1 MADLEAMDQLDVEL
15 AELPEPLPDSTSTLR
30 GVAAAPAAA
39 DGDDEMPTLD
49 FPQPNGDGT
58 LRVIWEAEQC
68 MSVTID
74 GKAGWECGHCGFRR
88 KERHHSRA
96 LRHFAKIRN
105 GGISI
110 CKAAHPPE
118 ARRQYLELYNS
129 HVARLDM
136 RQRINDIQREFV
148 ESRQDA
154 AGHALSRKRLKLSG
168 TSGADSYSP
177 VARASS
183 RNTSPAGQASINAS
197 LQNLNQQDIRV
208 SNNSSLEMAIA
219 DFFHSENI
227 PDRAASSKRFAL
239 VLKKARLVGDDFK
252 PPGRNRIGGE
262 LLDLNYDTC
271 MASNKEL
278 LLKEAPTFGMAWIGD
293 GATVKRMPLVNV
305 LAMCGEVPPTV
316 VAINDCTDHMAEGGK
331 KDATYISEMFETEVA
346 KYDPNK
352 LHSDIFFFDG
362 ASNVQK
368 AGEILTKKHPRAFCC
383 HGGEH
388 VLSLFFEDLAKIPV
402 VKVRRCRG
410 DLPMRF

>member
-96 LRHFAKIRN
+96 LRHFAKIRH
-105 GGISI
+105 GGIAI

-148 ESRQDA
+148 ES
-154 AGHALSRKRLKLSG
+154 
-168 TSGADSYSP
+168 
-177 VARASS
+177 
-183 RNTSPAGQASINAS
+183 
-197 LQNLNQQDIRV
+197 
-208 SNNSSLEMAIA
+208 
-219 DFFHSENI
+219 
-227 PDRAASSKRFAL
+227 
-239 VLKKARLVGDDFK
+239 
-252 PPGRNRIGGE
+252 
-262 LLDLNYDTC
+262 
-271 MASNKEL
+271 
-278 LLKEAPTFGMAWIGD
+278 
-293 GATVKRMPLVNV
+293 
-305 LAMCGEVPPTV
+305 
-316 VAINDCTDHMAEGGK
+316 
-331 KDATYISEMFETEVA
+331 
-346 KYDPNK
+346 
-352 LHSDIFFFDG
+352 
-362 ASNVQK
+362 
-368 AGEILTKKHPRAFCC
+368 
-383 HGGEH
+383 
-388 VLSLFFEDLAKIPV
+388 
-402 VKVRRCRG
+402 
-410 DLPMRF
+410 